1 MAIDPVC
8 GMEVEGK
15 NAAATYKYVV
25 LDKSRMAPVVKPFEA
40 LCEGQLSIK
49 LAQKQKTAVRGDLPA
64 VEIENEFRLKTKREL
79 SKTLCSHRSSVF
91 CLRLMW

>member
-1 MAIDPVC
+1 
-8 GMEVEGK
+8 MEVEGK

-25 LDKSRMAPVVKPFEA
+25 LDKSRMAPVVKDPFEA
-40 LCEGQLSIK
+40 FCEGQLSIK

-79 SKTLCSHRSSVF
+79 SKRPG
-91 CLRLMW
+91 